1 MQHLFTPA
9 GDHALAAVLQRQVV
23 FGFDFD
29 GTLAPIVASP
39 DEARVPA
46 PVAER
51 LRELARLRPV
61 VVVSGRTVAD
71 LRERL
76 GFEPDHIVGSHGA
89 EDPLNGP
96 ATSAAIAIALE
107 PLREHLRRHATELA
121 AAGVSVEDKGQSIA
135 LHYRRATVP
144 AAARSLLRQLLDP
157 APGDAN
163 VFAGKRVLN
172 ATAPGAPD
180 KAHALRELVQR
191 CAADCAFF
199 AGDDVNDEPVFATAP
214 ADWLTVRV
222 GHAPRSRAR
231 FFIDGPRQMVALLER
246 TLAALDGAARGRRR

>member
-9 GDHALAAVLQRQVV
+9 GDLALTAVLQRQVM

-29 GTLAPIVASP
+29 GTLAPIVARP

-61 VVVSGRTVAD
+61 VVVSGRAVSD

-89 EDPLNGP
+89 EDPLNRL
-96 ATSAAIAIALE
+96 ATSAAHAIALE
-107 PLREHLRRHATELA
+107 PLREHLRRHAPELA
-121 AAGVSVEDKGQSIA
+121 AAGVSLEDKGQSIA
-135 LHYRRATVP
+135 LHYRRVADP
-144 AAARSLLRQLLDP
+144 AAARALLRQLLDP
-157 APGDAN
+157 APGDAH
-163 VFAGKRVLN
+163 VFAGKRVFN
-172 ATAPGAPD
+172 ATAPDAPD
-180 KAHALRELVQR
+180 KARALRALVRR

-222 GHAPRSRAR
+222 GHARRSRAR
-231 FFIDGPRQMVALLER
+231 FFIDGPRQMAELLER
-246 TLAALDGAARGRRR
+246 TLAALNGAGQGRRR